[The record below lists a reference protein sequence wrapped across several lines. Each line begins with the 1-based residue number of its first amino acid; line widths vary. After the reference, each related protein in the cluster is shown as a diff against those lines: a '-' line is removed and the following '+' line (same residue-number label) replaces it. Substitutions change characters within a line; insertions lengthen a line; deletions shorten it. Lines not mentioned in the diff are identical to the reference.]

1 MSERKPIVAVVGA
14 GPAGL
19 YGAQQLVNEGCHVVL
34 LNRDIKPGGLAE
46 YGIFFDKYKMK
57 GGLRK
62 QFQSILASDAIDYYG
77 NLTVGTQGDMT
88 LDELRTWGFDA
99 ILVTVGAQGTKWLG
113 LPGEQL
119 TGVYHAKDLV
129 YYYNHLPPFSS
140 QTYPI
145 GRRVAIIGVGN
156 VMLDIAHWAVRYLK
170 VDEVYAIARRDPGA
184 VKFTKKELETVAANL
199 DLTDLA
205 QEMERAAPVM
215 AAVGQDVN
223 TAYQFI
229 RSALPKADPSVSDTI
244 FRLRF
249 LLSPKR
255 ILGDDRDQVA
265 ALDLEENSLVL
276 QPNGDTKAV
285 GLGVMRTLPVDTV
298 VFAIGDTVD
307 ESFGLP
313 VKWSAFVKH
322 PQPRFPVEGVS
333 YEVLDPATGAPLDNI
348 FVAGWSR
355 EASSGLV
362 GVARKDGVRGATAL
376 VSYLRTQTSCGNLTP
391 VEVAGRLRA
400 LKPDLVDKQEW
411 LLLEAHEAHRAAVLG
426 VPEFKF
432 DTNEAMLAAIA
443 QARVPSAGA

>member
-1 MSERKPIVAVVGA
+1 MSERKPIIAVVGA
-14 GPAGL
+14 GPAGI
-19 YGAQQLVNEGCHVVL
+19 YGAQYLVNAGCHVVL

-62 QFQSILASDAIDYYG
+62 QFQSILAADAIDYYG
-77 NLTVGTQGDMT
+77 NLIVGAQADIS

-99 ILVTVGAQGTKWLG
+99 VLVTVGAQGTKWLG

-119 TGVYHAKDLV
+119 QGVYHAKDLV

-140 QTYPI
+140 QSYPI

-156 VMLDIAHWAVRYLK
+156 VMLDIAHWAVRYLR

-184 VKFTKKELETVAANL
+184 VKFTKKELETIAANL
-199 DLTDLA
+199 DVADLT
-205 QEMERAAPVM
+205 QEMERAAPIVT
-215 AAVGQDVN
+215 AIGQDV
-223 TAYQFI
+223 TPAHQFI
-229 RSALPKADPSVSDTI
+229 LSALPKADPSVSDTI

-255 ILGDDRDQVA
+255 ILGDSQNQVTG
-265 ALDLEENSLVL
+265 LELEENTLVL

-285 GLGVMRTLPVDTV
+285 GLGVLRTMPVDTV

-322 PQPRFPVEGVS
+322 PQPRFPVEGTS
-333 YEVLDPATGAPLDNI
+333 YEVMDPVTGAPLENV

-362 GVARKDGVRGATAL
+362 GTARKDGVRGAMAL
-376 VSYLRTQTSCGNLTP
+376 MSYLATRPTTGALAP
-391 VEVAGRLRA
+391 AEVAQRLRIVKPEVVSKADWLA
-400 LKPDLVDKQEW
+400 LEM
-411 LLLEAHEAHRAAVLG
+411 HEAQRAAALG
-426 VPEFKF
+426 LPEFKF
-432 DTNEAMLAAIA
+432 DSNEAMLAAID
-443 QARVPSAGA
+443 QARTPVRGD